1 MRISMCIIARAGG
14 CGRFMVCYTGAG
26 IPAVPMYIVFSAG
39 VLKGQR
45 PGAGNM
51 LVDYVRVWQ

>member
-1 MRISMCIIARAGG
+1 MCIIARAGG

>member
-1 MRISMCIIARAGG
+1 MGWG
-14 CGRFMVCYTGAG
+14 QGYKFEKTYTFAWFGKRS
-26 IPAVPMYIVFSAG
+26 IVFSAG